1 MDISSLLIGLICGSL
16 LTYAVSRFFLNEK
29 IREEKLSEA
38 IIDSDTGLY
47 TRHYMNEIAP
57 RLIAIHQRDEQ
68 AGFAISLIEI
78 SQESRMISQHGEQTF
93 NKAFATLA
101 TLVMET
107 IRETDM
113 AILFSRNRI
122 AIISDCKN
130 EKAARQTL
138 YRINGKIAD
147 LDIPLANT
155 KTLKLETASTQ
166 VIHEI
171 GETFCELL
179 NRTDRILLGSASS

>member
-1 MDISSLLIGLICGSL
+1 MDISSLLIGVIFGSL
-16 LTYAVSRFFLNEK
+16 LTYMVTRFFLNER
-29 IREEKLSEA
+29 IREQQLAEA
-38 IIDSDTGLY
+38 IIDSGTGLY

-57 RLIAIHQRDEQ
+57 RLIAMHQRDEK

-78 SQESRMISQHGEQTF
+78 SKESETISKYGERIF
-93 NKAFATLA
+93 SKAFASLA

-113 AILFSRNRI
+113 AIHFSSNRI

-138 YRINGKIAD
+138 YRINEKISG
-147 LDIPLANT
+147 LDMPLTNT
-155 KTLKLETASTQ
+155 ETIKLETSATQ
-166 VIHEI
+166 VIHEA
-171 GETFCELL
+171 GESFSELL
-179 NRTDRILLGSASS
+179 NRTERILLGSASS

>member
-1 MDISSLLIGLICGSL
+1 MDISSLLIGAIFGGF
-16 LTYAVSRFFLNEK
+16 LTYMVTRFLLNES
-29 IREEKLSEA
+29 IREEQLAEA
-38 IIDSDTGLY
+38 IIDSGTGLY

-57 RLIAIHQRDEQ
+57 RLIAMHQRDEK

-78 SQESRMISQHGEQTF
+78 SKESQTISKYGESIF
-93 NKAFATLA
+93 NRAFATLA

-113 AILFSRNRI
+113 AIHFSSNRI

-138 YRINGKIAD
+138 YRINEKISG
-147 LDIPLANT
+147 LDIPVTNSET
-155 KTLKLETASTQ
+155 IKLETSATQ
-166 VIHEI
+166 VIHE
-171 GETFCELL
+171 TDQSFSELL
-179 NRTDRILLGSASS
+179 NRTERILLGSVSS

>member
-16 LTYAVSRFFLNEK
+16 LTYAVTRFFLNEK

-78 SQESRMISQHGEQTF
+78 SQESRMISQHGEQAF

-147 LDIPLANT
+147 LDIPLAST
-155 KTLKLETASTQ
+155 QTLKLETASTQ

>member
-1 MDISSLLIGLICGSL
+1 MDISSLLIGVICGSL
-16 LTYAVSRFFLNEK
+16 LTYTVTRFFLNEK
-29 IREEKLSEA
+29 IREEKLAEA

-57 RLIAIHQRDEQ
+57 RLIAMHQRDEN

-78 SQESRMISQHGEQTF
+78 TKESQMISLHGEQVF

-101 TLVMET
+101 TVVMET

-130 EKAARQTL
+130 AKAARQTL
-138 YRINGKIAD
+138 YRINDKMAV
-147 LDIPLANT
+147 LEMPLANT
-155 KTLKLETASTQ
+155 ETLRLETAATQ

-171 GETFCELL
+171 DETFSELL
-179 NRTDRILLGSASS
+179 NRTERILLGSATS

>member
-1 MDISSLLIGLICGSL
+1 MDISSLLIGVISGSL
-16 LTYAVSRFFLNEK
+16 ATYAVVRFLLNET
-29 IREEKLSEA
+29 IREQQLAEA
-38 IIDSDTGLY
+38 ITDPRTGLY

-57 RLIAIHQRDEQ
+57 RLIAMHQRDEK

-78 SQESRMISQHGEQTF
+78 SKESETISKYGEQIF
-93 NKAFATLA
+93 NKAFATLS

-113 AILFSRNRI
+113 AIHFSSNRI

-138 YRINGKIAD
+138 YRINEKISA
-147 LDIPLANT
+147 LDIPLTNT
-155 KTLKLETASTQ
+155 ETIKLQTSATQ
-166 VIHEI
+166 VIHEAN
-171 GETFCELL
+171 ESFCELL
-179 NRTDRILLGSASS
+179 NRTERILLGSVIS

>member
-1 MDISSLLIGLICGSL
+1 MDISSLLIGVICGSL
-16 LTYAVSRFFLNEK
+16 LTYMVTRFFLNEK
-29 IREEKLSEA
+29 IREEKLAEA
-38 IIDSDTGLY
+38 IVDSDTGLY

-57 RLIAIHQRDEQ
+57 RLIAMHQRDEN

-78 SQESRMISQHGEQTF
+78 SQESQMISQHGEQVF

-101 TLVMET
+101 TVVMET

-138 YRINGKIAD
+138 YRINDKMAG
-147 LDIPLANT
+147 LEMPLTNT
-155 KTLKLETASTQ
+155 ETLRLETSSTQ
-166 VIHEI
+166 VIHETD
-171 GETFCELL
+171 ETFSELL
-179 NRTDRILLGSASS
+179 NRTDRILLGSATS